1 MHGARNTLIPVLVAL
16 LAAIGA
22 YVYIFLEVQ
31 SAGREAQSVEQ
42 KIEEEHER
50 ARRRDAV
57 RTTLDDTALERTEL
71 EGRLLTEN
79 TLVSF
84 FERLESLALEA
95 GVSMEIGRISESIEL
110 DLIVPEG
117 ATGTETKPTRDPASD
132 LLEWLEMDVN
142 ADGSWAQ
149 VYRFLA
155 FVELL
160 EYETKLSNIRL
171 TTVAPQA
178 QAPAADGEAVDAPMQ
193 QSSPWSLSLTLRV
206 LKFKAQ

>member
-22 YVYIFLEVQ
+22 YTYIFLEVQ

-57 RTTLDDTALERTEL
+57 RTTLSDTAAERAEL
-71 EGRLLTEN
+71 EERLLTEN

-110 DLIVPEG
+110 DLVVPEG

-149 VYRFLA
+149 VYRFLT

-160 EYETKLSNIRL
+160 EYETRLSNIRL
-171 TTVAPQA
+171 TTATPQA
-178 QAPAADGEAVDAPMQ
+178 QAVAGGGAADAPMQ